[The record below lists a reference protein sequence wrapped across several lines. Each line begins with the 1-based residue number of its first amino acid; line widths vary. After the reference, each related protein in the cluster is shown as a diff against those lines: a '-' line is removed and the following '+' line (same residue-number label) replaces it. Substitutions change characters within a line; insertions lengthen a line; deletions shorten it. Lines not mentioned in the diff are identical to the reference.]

1 MNILTTALLAALSGD
16 HAREVI
22 SKKPNNFNRVNKKTN
37 YSYDDIKSSSR
48 KSKNNMHNYTKAY
61 YNKDMAHFKR
71 SKRGN
76 H

>member
-22 SKKPNNFNRVNKKTN
+22 TKKPNNFNHVNKKSN
-37 YSYDDIKSSSR
+37 YSYDIKSSGR
-48 KSKNNMHNYTKAY
+48 KLKNNMHNYTKAY